1 MPNPDPKHQ
10 EINALEAEA
19 VRALRAGRDDEAN
32 RLWGRILQIDS
43 GHARTLTALGQRAFH
58 QGDIQSARAAFQR
71 LVDADGSDPQQWIN
85 LALACQKLR
94 DEPGE
99 ENAIQRALALDPTD
113 LPALLLRGKLLERQ
127 GKTHQA

>member
-1 MPNPDPKHQ
+1 MNHPDPRIQ

-19 VRALRAGRDDEAN
+19 VRAARAGRDEEAN

-43 GHARTLTALGQRAFH
+43 GHAPTLTALGQRAFL
-58 QGDIQSARAAFQR
+58 QGDMASCRAAFQR

-85 LALACQKLR
+85 LALACQNLR

-99 ENAIQRALALDPTD
+99 ENALQRALTVDPTY
-113 LPALLLRGKLLERQ
+113 LPALLLR
-127 GKTHQA
+127 